1 MLKQAKECKGMLNQ
15 VAHSKFQEE
24 LTKAISVIKT
34 KSVESKPLFGQDIY
48 RFLDT
53 DYPHRFKMC
62 VEHDTWDEDGTVT
75 ISCSL
80 HTNVVTDALV
90 KVEVDKLKS
99 TDCVSEIVATLT
111 TKLFHG

>member
-1 MLKQAKECKGMLNQ
+1 MLNEIG
-15 VAHSKFQEE
+15 HSKFQEE
-24 LTKAISVIKT
+24 LTKAIVEIKQ
-34 KSVESKPLFGQDIY
+34 KAEESKPMYGQHVY

-53 DYPHRFKMC
+53 VYPHRFKMC
-62 VEHDTWDEDGTVT
+62 VEYDVWDQDGSVA

-80 HTNVVTDALV
+80 HTNTVTDALV
-90 KVEVDKLKS
+90 KVEIDKLKS